1 MTQFQPF
8 TIGWD
13 KGATNIEYGAGL
25 MHLQPGGAC
34 NCSREAVS
42 RPSGAGCYYSGH
54 GGDTFGFVTM
64 SGFFPTL
71 NASISLAMNQRHVG
85 LLDALQ
91 CELVS
96 TLLPLANYT
105 TCAAVEDKLCGG
117 EAARSS
123 AATCLACMRDS
134 AHRAELAAVGCT
146 NNSTLDFCSN
156 VGTPCQ
162 VRAEALCGSARN
174 VSQVDCIMCC
184 GAHQTALEAAAC
196 TDPDLEAF
204 CNASQAAASDS
215 S

>member
-1 MTQFQPF
+1 
-8 TIGWD
+8 
-13 KGATNIEYGAGL
+13 

-42 RPSGAGCYYSGH
+42 RLSGAGCYYSGH

-134 AHRAELAAVGCT
+134 AHRAELAAVGVRRVRPVAA
-146 NNSTLDFCSN
+146 LRVRRVAAAVGDVDRAVRRFDE
-156 VGTPCQ
+156 GTP
-162 VRAEALCGSARN
+162 S
-174 VSQVDCIMCC
+174 
-184 GAHQTALEAAAC
+184 
-196 TDPDLEAF
+196 
-204 CNASQAAASDS
+204 
-215 S
+215 

>member
-1 MTQFQPF
+1 LRRQA
-8 TIGWD
+8 WD
-13 KGATNIEYGAGL
+13 KHKNKL
-25 MHLQPGGAC
+25 KQKFLQG
-34 NCSREAVS
+34 
-42 RPSGAGCYYSGH
+42 
-54 GGDTFGFVTM
+54 
-64 SGFFPTL
+64 
-71 NASISLAMNQRHVG
+71 
-85 LLDALQ
+85 DALDFIKEQ
-91 CELVS
+91 
-96 TLLPLANYT
+96 TKKDKKKKKKTA
-105 TCAAVEDKLCGG
+105 CAAVEDKLCGG
-117 EAARSS
+117 EAATTRS

-174 VSQVDCIMCC
+174 VSQFDCIMCC